1 MASITVRRLDA
12 DVKTRLRVRAAHRGR
27 SMEEE
32 AREILKAALRNQKTD
47 RGNLAN
53 SIRAR
58 FASLGGVDLPD
69 APREP
74 MRRPP
79 RFGK

>member
-1 MASITVRRLDA
+1 MPTLTLRRLSA
-12 DVKTRLRVRAAHRGR
+12 DVKSRLKSALA
-27 SMEEE
+27 SQE
-32 AREILKAALRNQKTD
+32 AGPR
-47 RGNLAN
+47 NLAE

-69 APREP
+69 LPREP

-79 RFGK
+79 RLAK

>member
-1 MASITVRRLDA
+1 
-12 DVKTRLRVRAAHRGR
+12 
-27 SMEEE
+27 MEEE
-32 AREILKAALRNQKTD
+32 AREILKAALENQKTD
-47 RGNLAN
+47 QGNLAN

-58 FASLGGVDLPD
+58 FAALGGVDLPD

-79 RFGK
+79 RFAK